1 MSPVL
6 LKSRQRLSDKSS
18 MRPKGGAGELEARRQ
33 SAIRLLKQGLRKAE
47 VARRVGCT
55 RTSVTRW
62 WKQQQRDG
70 PKALKAKPP
79 PHRPCRLTTAQ
90 KQRLRRRLLKGA
102 RSNGFVT
109 DLWTC
114 PRIAE
119 LVHRLFGVAY
129 HVDSMPRFL
138 AELGFSCQR
147 PEKRAMERDE
157 EAIQHW
163 VAHDWPRIKK
173 TPPGGRPRSSGPMKR
188 GSD

>member
-1 MSPVL
+1 
-6 LKSRQRLSDKSS
+6 
-18 MRPKGGAGELEARRQ
+18 MRPTGSAEELEARRQ

-47 VARRVGCT
+47 VARRVGCM

-62 WKQQQRDG
+62 WKQYQRDG

-79 PHRPCRLTTAQ
+79 PHRPCRLAAAQ

-102 RSNGFVT
+102 RANGFVT